1 MFNFKRFLLDTYD
14 PDRKSEKRKSRKF
27 SLQPSSFKR
36 KGDVSPQWQK
46 RRSTLAAVVDEPSP
60 TENDQPIQRRKKGF
74 CADAATGR
82 IALTLSY
89 AYYLFG
95 YFCTPKRSRVFV
107 FEIESVCPRT
117 SIMCHV
123 GYGIC

>member
-60 TENDQPIQRRKKGF
+60 TENDQPILRRKKGILT
-74 CADAATGR
+74 ADDAATGR
-82 IALTLSY
+82 LALSL
-89 AYYLFG
+89 LFALI
-95 YFCTPKRSRVFV
+95 FF
-107 FEIESVCPRT
+107 
-117 SIMCHV
+117 HA
-123 GYGIC
+123 